1 MKKLLIAVAVI
12 LIAVSLTGCGGTP
25 QTSSGNPVSQDD
37 TGTTNGKVVEVD
49 AKQAEDLINNDTN
62 LVIVDVSGKWAEGHL
77 VNAMDVPLD
86 KLQATIT
93 SGYTMDAGK
102 HYLIYSRDEDSSKK
116 AADMLIKNSFMV
128 VYRLKGGMDAWVA
141 ADGYVEK

>member
-12 LIAVSLTGCGGTP
+12 LVVIGLAGCGGTS
-25 QTSSGNPVSQDD
+25 QTNTSIVGQEN

-49 AKQAEDLINNDTN
+49 PKKAEDLINNDTN

-77 VNAMDVPLD
+77 VNALDVPLD

-93 SGYTMDAGK
+93 NGYTMDASK
-102 HYLIYSRDEDSSKK
+102 HYLVYSRDEDSSKK
-116 AADMLIKNSFMV
+116 AADMLIQNSFMV

>member
-12 LIAVSLTGCGGTP
+12 LMVVSLAGCGGTS
-25 QTSSGNPVSQDD
+25 QTNRSVVSQED

-49 AKQAEDLINNDTN
+49 PKQAEDLINSDTN

-77 VNAMDVPLD
+77 VNALDVPLD

-93 SGYTMDAGK
+93 NGYTMDASK
-102 HYLIYSRDEDSSKK
+102 HYLVYSRDEDSSKK
-116 AADMLIKNSFMV
+116 AADILIQNSFMV